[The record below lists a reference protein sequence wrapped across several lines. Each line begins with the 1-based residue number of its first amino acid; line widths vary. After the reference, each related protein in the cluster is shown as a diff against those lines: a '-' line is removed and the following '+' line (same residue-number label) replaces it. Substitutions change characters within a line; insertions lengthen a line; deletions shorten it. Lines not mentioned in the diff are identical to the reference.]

1 MKKISLIILILV
13 ILINVS
19 YSQYSSFGMEV
30 LPKQERCLSEYY
42 KTSTIVIFELNAD
55 NEDIALIIESPDG
68 NAIYSNQNYTSLYS
82 FTTKSS
88 GYYTVCCKN
97 VGKNAQEVNLII
109 KSGISANDFSSLAKS
124 KDLAPIDYELD
135 KILEKQ
141 AMLNHFSKVSQVKQ
155 NQFTFIYKSI
165 SSKIIFYSLLMIAG
179 MILIGVIE
187 TLYLKR
193 FMEKRK
199 II

>member
-1 MKKISLIILILV
+1 MKKISLIILIFI